1 MQRCEIQ
8 TLNDQFPGTR
18 MLTRLSIKN
27 FRCFENVE
35 VELKPLTVLIGPNN
49 TGKSS
54 FLSAIQLLGT
64 GQSRRSYTIMDHYRL
79 EKESVIEISGAPEYG
94 SRRFSKD
101 SNDRRRMDFVEESL
115 PNGIEFYRLPSSGAA
130 CRSEGFPDSSQAIPL
145 NEDGS
150 NLAAVLDF
158 MLRKDRKRFL
168 GLVAALE
175 KLIPGFEDLM
185 IDTPDANTRHLRLKL
200 DNGLELPGESLSSG
214 VRHLIFFAT
223 LAYHPRAPQI
233 ILIEEPEVGVHPK
246 RLKEIMELLR
256 SISQGEHCSPAAQV
270 ILTTH
275 SPFLL
280 DHVNLDT
287 DQVLTFRRSEEAEG
301 KRVIEPVDKQR
312 LSVFLDEF
320 MLGEVWFN
328 QLEEGLVGKVKA

>member
-1 MQRCEIQ
+1 
-8 TLNDQFPGTR
+8 
-18 MLTRLSIKN
+18 MLTRLSITN
-27 FRCFENVE
+27 YRCFGQVE

-54 FLSAIQLLGT
+54 FLSAVQSLG
-64 GQSRRSYTIMDHYRL
+64 GGYSPNHDDHHRL
-79 EKESVIEISGAPEYG
+79 VANKIDINAVDDDKAVFSFSDRIDLHA
-94 SRRFSKD
+94 RRFPKP
-101 SNDRRRMDFVEESL
+101 VL
-115 PNGIEFYRLPSSGAA
+115 TGIEFFRLPSSGAG
-130 CRSEGFPDSSQAIPL
+130 CRSVGFPDSSTAIPL

-150 NLAAVLDF
+150 NLASVLDF

-175 KLIPGFEDLM
+175 KLIPGFEDLI

-214 VRHLIFFAT
+214 VRHLLFFAT
-223 LAYHPRAPQI
+223 LAFHPRAPHI

-256 SISQGEHCSPAAQV
+256 SISQGEHCSHAAQV

-275 SPFLL
+275 SPYLL
-280 DHVNLDT
+280 DHVNLET
-287 DQVLTFRRSEEAEG
+287 DQVLTFRRSAEADG
-301 KRVIEPVDKQR
+301 NRVIEPVDKER
-312 LSVFLDEF
+312 LAVFLDEF

-328 QLEEGLVGKVKA
+328 QMEEGLVSKVKA